1 MSQKS
6 YLKKINSSYLLK
18 AIIDN
23 ISTLKKL
30 KLFIYSKEIQN
41 KLDLTL
47 FDYQE
52 RYIQKF
58 KIDWKKFLSIKY
70 SMEGNIVYTPDNSEI
85 IKNRN
90 FLIQK
95 LNEKLSQNNIKLN
108 DTIIKEIAYNYFR
121 KLKIKNK
128 SDEFIFDGNKYLK
141 TPKDILIDINSPLFG
156 HICQEEIF
164 QKIFSIVLIDRQ
176 IDNLKLKSEYIEF
189 FKN

>member
-18 AIIDN
+18 TIIDN

-70 SMEGNIVYTPDNSEI
+70 SMEGNNVYTPDNSEI

-95 LNEKLSQNNIKLN
+95 LNEKLSQNNIILN

-128 SDEFIFDGNKYLK
+128 
-141 TPKDILIDINSPLFG
+141 KD
-156 HICQEEIF
+156 
-164 QKIFSIVLIDRQ
+164 
-176 IDNLKLKSEYIEF
+176 
-189 FKN
+189 

>member
-18 AIIDN
+18 TIIDN

-58 KIDWKKFLSIKY
+58 KIDWTKFLSIKY

-95 LNEKLSQNNIKLN
+95 LNEKLSQNNIQLN

-128 SDEFIFDGNKYLK
+128 SDEFIFDG
-141 TPKDILIDINSPLFG
+141 
-156 HICQEEIF
+156 
-164 QKIFSIVLIDRQ
+164 
-176 IDNLKLKSEYIEF
+176 
-189 FKN
+189 KNI